1 MSHVVKVFWLFG
13 RSAAG
18 KTTLARRLHQKLR
31 DRNIPALHLDGDE
44 MRSGLNA
51 DLGFTDE
58 ARLENHRRIAEIAQ
72 LAAKQG
78 FNPVVSTMATQQSH
92 RDAVRKIL
100 GAKLVWLYIHAPLEV
115 CIRRDPKGLYRQAK
129 EGQVR
134 QLLDYPFDL
143 PRPQEQEHYIDTASQ
158 SIEDC
163 CQSILGVVHRHMSDF
178 II

>member
-1 MSHVVKVFWLFG
+1 TFLRFRWKSG
-13 RSAAG
+13 RFAG
-18 KTTLARRLHQKLR
+18 
-31 DRNIPALHLDGDE
+31 D
-44 MRSGLNA
+44 LN
-51 DLGFTDE
+51 
-58 ARLENHRRIAEIAQ
+58 
-72 LAAKQG
+72 QG
-78 FNPVVSTMATQQSH
+78 FNLVVSTMAAQQNH
-92 RDAVRKIL
+92 RDVVQKIL

-143 PRPQEQEHYIDTASQ
+143 PRPQEQENYIDTASQ

-178 II
+178 MI